1 MTEANRLNL
10 RKTLHVAGENRIYD
24 VARYTGID
32 RTYLYRIRIFI
43 EHEHLSPKEYLMR
56 HHLRTATEMLCTTDY
71 SITEIALSC
80 GFRDGSAFSGYFR
93 EQVGMT
99 PRGGGGTAGE

>member
-1 MTEANRLNL
+1 M
-10 RKTLHVAGENRIYD
+10 
-24 VARYTGID
+24 
-32 RTYLYRIRIFI
+32 

-56 HHLRTATEMLCTTDY
+56 HRLRTATEMLCTTDY

-99 PRGGGGTAGE
+99 PRRVSEGAQVSFMVTQILLLSMIWTNPKSGVLKLEISFPVLASNFHQNWFY